1 VKEHHPEYIRQAIQH
16 MEKAVETTA
25 FIKNLQ
31 EQIVELEAKLDL
43 TIIENKMLVN
53 CCRCESL
60 ESRNSDLHCKTQEL
74 EAKLARIENVVR
86 EMKCSVHI
94 EKDALAVAYLFRALC
109 ALVDKE
115 RG

>member
-1 VKEHHPEYIRQAIQH
+1 VKEFWIYFTEMSHATVVHKLSRLTPKAQ
-16 MEKAVETTA
+16 EKAIHVVEKSA
-25 FIKNLQ
+25 Y
-31 EQIVELEAKLDL
+31 D
-43 TIIENKMLVN
+43 
-53 CCRCESL
+53 
-60 ESRNSDLHCKTQEL
+60 EL